1 MKICLRVCIAV
12 LAASLAG
19 CAGHQA
25 YTEGRELIDQGRL
38 AEGFA
43 KMEEAIRL
51 EPEKLEYRTYLARER
66 AIAASRLIA
75 SAETE
80 RRQEH
85 FDKAETV
92 YRAVLAADP
101 GNDRAVAGLAAL
113 DRERRYAGIFRRTEE
128 LVERGAW
135 QEARELLR
143 PVLAEEPR
151 QRRARELQERIA
163 AIESRER
170 PAQPPVPKAYATPV
184 TVSFRDAP
192 LRAVLDTLS
201 RASGVNFYLD
211 KDVRADLRVSVT
223 GRDTTLEELLRAL
236 LATNQLDQR
245 VLNDSTVLVYPNTPA
260 KQREYLNLMVRSF
273 YLARADAKQVAQ
285 TLRAILKVR
294 DLSVNEK
301 LNLIIMRDSPQM
313 VKLAERL
320 IALEDIAESEVT
332 LEVEVMEVKRSRL
345 ATIGV
350 QWPDRLDLS
359 VPSSTPSGS
368 FTLRDLRALN
378 SGGVNAALSDL
389 IVNLHQQDTDANLLA
404 NPLIRVR
411 NREKA
416 RIMIGDKVPVV
427 TTTASATGFVGE
439 NVTYLDVGLKL
450 EVEPV
455 IDRED
460 DVAIKVNLEVS
471 SIVNQVQ
478 TNSGTIA
485 YQIGSRNAQTL
496 LQLHDGET
504 QVLAGLINDSDRRT
518 ATKVPG
524 LGDLPVLGRLFSSHD
539 TDGEKTEIVLSITP
553 HLVRNNRRPPYSETE
568 FQAGTDASPGGGAS
582 MQGGSQ
588 LPLPERPRPSIPQP
602 PAPSEPAPAEPPP
615 PPASTGAAQP
625 PRSAHLS

>member
-170 PAQPPVPKAYATPV
+170 PAQPQLPKAYATPV

-368 FTLRDLRALN
+368 FTLRNLRALN
-378 SGGVNAALSDL
+378 SGNVNAALSDL